1 MVPPIFNGEKYN
13 TWVVRMETY
22 LEVLDLWEAVKEGY
36 ILPCSLENLTATQLK
51 NHNEKKTSKSKANT
65 YLFTIVS
72 FIIFTC
78 IMSLKST
85 NVIWDYL
92 KTKYEGDDRIKSMQV
107 MNLVRDF
114 ESEFN
119 KEYFERL
126 LNIENKVRLL
136 GYEFKD
142 SRIIEKF
149 LITIPKRFVATI
161 SILEN
166 INDLSIITLVELLN
180 SLQA

>member
-1 MVPPIFNGEKYN
+1 
-13 TWVVRMETY
+13 
-22 LEVLDLWEAVKEGY
+22 
-36 ILPCSLENLTATQLK
+36 
-51 NHNEKKTSKSKANT
+51 
-65 YLFTIVS
+65 
-72 FIIFTC
+72 
-78 IMSLKST
+78 
-85 NVIWDYL
+85 
-92 KTKYEGDDRIKSMQV
+92 